1 MRKIII
7 PIITILIIF
16 FIILSSIYLYKIN
29 ELKKYNKQLEDN
41 IYKYNELNEEMKN
54 YNLIINDID
63 LIIKNKEDVEK
74 KSNELNQEIIELK
87 EEINEMK
94 ERIKKIS

>member
-1 MRKIII
+1 MKKIII

-41 IYKYNELNEEMKN
+41 IYKYNELNEEIKK

-63 LIIKNKEDVEK
+63 LITKNKEDVEK
-74 KSNELNQEIIELK
+74 KANELNQDIIELK
-87 EEINEMK
+87 EEINIIK